1 MFSNYALLGIC
12 QGPYK
17 ATDCCIAEIRKR
29 SFFSSL
35 FGSVLDINVK
45 WNTKYLKD
53 PKSSLYFMQLKN
65 TKHETEPCRCK
76 TWKNQN
82 GRATGKLKDATS
94 LLQGTRYY
102 GGPWVSRQNQKP
114 RGKTKNLTAKPK
126 TSRQNQ
132 MPQGKT
138 KYLHGKTKY
147 LHGKSKNS
155 TAKPNRAFSLFFL
168 KDRARLLE
176 RRSHFRRSTVWF
188 CRDTHG
194 TSSYRYVVV

>member
-45 WNTKYLKD
+45 WNIKYLKD
-53 PKSSLYFMQLKN
+53 PKSSLYFMQIKN

-82 GRATGKLKDATS
+82 GRATRKLKDATS

-114 RGKTKNLTAKPK
+114 HGKTKNLTAKLK

-132 MPQGKT
+132 KP
-138 KYLHGKTKY
+138 HGKTKC
-147 LHGKSKNS
+147 LKAKPNTF
-155 TAKPNRAFSLFFL
+155 TAKPNTFTAKAKIPWQNQTGHLVYFS
-168 KDRARLLE
+168 
-176 RRSHFRRSTVWF
+176 
-188 CRDTHG
+188 
-194 TSSYRYVVV
+194 